1 MLDVSKLIV
10 ETMKR
15 RFPNKDATL
24 NVLRELKIKQNDWK
38 KTNSDSK
45 FTNKIQTKILDEMK
59 LERTNKL
66 SIVESKEVINV
77 ENEIKVI
84 DNLTGLVSVKFK

>member
-24 NVLRELKIKQNDWK
+24 NVLRELKIKQNDWIFA
-38 KTNSDSK
+38 SHR
-45 FTNKIQTKILDEMK
+45 I
-59 LERTNKL
+59 
-66 SIVESKEVINV
+66 
-77 ENEIKVI
+77 
-84 DNLTGLVSVKFK
+84 